1 MNQFQAPVT
10 NRVTGACSFASNE
23 PSQGVTMLLG
33 MSQADTPQLDPQLQ
47 HVLDELYAG
56 DLMNWSGLDAVAV
69 RAKFAG
75 IKPAVTSP
83 HIAHV
88 EDIDVPSPADKGR
101 TIPSRL
107 YHPEPGKVLP
117 LLVWFHGGGWVL
129 GTLDGEEGTAR
140 LLAQRGHMAVL
151 SVDYR
156 LAPEHPFPA
165 AIDDAVACFDWACE
179 HRSALSVSAVGVGGC
194 SAGGNLAAVVS
205 MQRAHSLRDGVHAS
219 PAHQLLVYP
228 ITDCID
234 DRASMLALGDGLV
247 LHREHMRWFWD
258 QYVPIAAERAHWRA
272 SPLRGDVPASM
283 APATILLA
291 QLDPL
296 LDEGLAYAEALRN
309 SGVCVQVE
317 VGQGLTHG
325 FVGMCRKVAA
335 ARALFMSTIDK
346 VSAALGAAQH

>member
-1 MNQFQAPVT
+1 
-10 NRVTGACSFASNE
+10 
-23 PSQGVTMLLG
+23 MLAD
-33 MSQADTPQLDPQLQ
+33 MSCPHSPHIDAELEQ
-47 HVLDELYAG
+47 VLKELYAG
-56 DLMNWSGLDAVAV
+56 DLMNLGDLDAVAV
-69 RAKFAG
+69 RAKRAG
-75 IKPAVTSP
+75 VKPVLTSP

-88 EDIDVPSPADKGR
+88 EQINVP
-101 TIPSRL
+101 IPNASQSIRCRL
-107 YHPEPGKVLP
+107 YHPEPGTAVP

-165 AIDDAVACFDWACE
+165 AIDDAVTCFDWACA
-179 HRSALSVSAVGVGGC
+179 HRDMLSVSAIGVGGC

-205 MQRAHSLRDGVHAS
+205 MQRAHSTGDGVHVS

-228 ITDCID
+228 ITDCSD
-234 DRASMLALGDGLV
+234 DRASMLAFGDGLV

-258 QYVPIAAERAHWRA
+258 QYVPIAAERSHWRA
-272 SPLRGDVPASM
+272 SPLRGDVLASM

-309 SGVCVQVE
+309 GGVCVQVE

-325 FVGMCRKVAA
+325 FVGMCRKVKVAKS
-335 ARALFMSTIDK
+335 LFMGTIDK
-346 VSAALGAAQH
+346 VSAALRAAQH